1 MEYKFLVKGMT
12 CAACVKRVEK
22 TLSKLDGVD
31 LCEVNIATEKAFVKY
46 DPKKVSV
53 EAMMHA
59 VSKAGYELLAEGE
72 IKNENA
78 EYKKKLIISAIFT
91 IPLLYVAMVPML
103 SFIPFNVPYFMDMM
117 RFPLIYAI
125 IEIILT
131 IPILIAG
138 YKFYV
143 VGFKNLFEMSP
154 NMDSLIAI
162 GTSSALIYSFYNVSE
177 IIRGRYMAVDSLYFE
192 TAGVIITLILL
203 GKFLETRSKGRT
215 GDAIKK
221 LVELAPK
228 MAAVIKDDMEKT
240 VNVSEVR
247 KGDILIV
254 RPGERIPVD
263 GVVVSGNSSVNEAM
277 LTGESM
283 PVEKNEGSKVY
294 AASINTSG
302 TFMFRAEKVGKDT
315 ALSQIIRLVEDAQT
329 KKAPIA
335 RLADVVSGYFVPV
348 VCIIA
353 LIAGISW
360 YIGTR
365 DFGFSLKI
373 FISILVIACPCAL
386 GLATPTAIMVGTGK
400 GAENG
405 ILIKSGESLEIT
417 HKINTVVL
425 DKTGTITKGEPK
437 LTDIIPIK
445 CVEEDELL
453 KLAASAERLS
463 EHPLSKAVVKEAESR
478 KLDLYMNMQFT
489 SIAGMGIKAF
499 NGDDEILIGN
509 KKLMLENIINT
520 YALED
525 EVERLSKQG
534 KTAVF
539 VSVNQKLS
547 GILGIADVVKE
558 DSKEAIAKLKAMGI
572 EVMMITGD
580 NEITARAIGA
590 EVGIDKIISE
600 VMPEDK
606 AMHIRKLQES
616 GKKVAMVGDG
626 INDAPAL
633 AQADVGIALGAGSDV
648 AIESAGIVLMGS
660 NLLGVASAIKLSK
673 KTIKNIK
680 ENLFWAF
687 GYNVLGIPVA
697 AGILYLFG
705 GPLLNP
711 VIGAAAMSLSSVSV
725 LTNALRLKRLKLY
738 K

>member
-228 MAAVIKDDMEKT
+228 MAAVIKDDIEKT

-711 VIGAAAMSLSSVSV
+711 IIGAAAMSLSSVSV

>member
-711 VIGAAAMSLSSVSV
+711 IIGAAAMSLSSVSV